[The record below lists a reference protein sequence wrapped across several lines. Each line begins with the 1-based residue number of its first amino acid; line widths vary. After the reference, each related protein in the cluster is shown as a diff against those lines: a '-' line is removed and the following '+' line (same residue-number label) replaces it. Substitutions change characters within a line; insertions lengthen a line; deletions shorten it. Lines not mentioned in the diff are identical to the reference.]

1 MLLTMDQKVI
11 IHTKIQQFLTNSS
24 ESSLC
29 DYSDAY
35 ILLTGDINVTGGD
48 ANTNVA
54 FKNCAP
60 FIKCITEIKENFI
73 DGAEH
78 INITMPMY
86 KLIEYSHNSSDTSG
100 SLWQFKRDE
109 IIGDINLTNISS

>member
-1 MLLTMDQKVI
+1 MLLTMNQKVI
-11 IHTKIQQFLTNSS
+11 IHTKIQQLLTNSS
-24 ESSLC
+24 ESNLC

-35 ILLTGDINVTGGD
+35 ILLTGNINVTGDD

-60 FIKCITEIKENFI
+60 FIKCITEINENFI

-100 SLWQFKRDE
+100 SLW
-109 IIGDINLTNISS
+109 